1 MKLGPLDLPSLPA
14 PRLRLAAFRRRLVF
28 HGAFLLLAAAT
39 VVLAVTLLAE
49 ERQRS
54 RDRYEA
60 AFRQRLN
67 NMSAQ
72 LRHPTGQLA
81 LLNADAPFS
90 VDDGISPVV
99 LPFAGLDFGDPFKAR
114 QAVEM
119 SGCAVQWPDGQQL
132 CVAVGR
138 RAYAGAF
145 VYAVADLMLPPAV
158 ARTRGQTDLA
168 HVSRARID
176 VTLEGEHMQWMA
188 PFEAG
193 RGVRFDET
201 SRGIRGRLTGF
212 AADSDTLDRLARPER
227 DFGGWL
233 WQDSVCADPNASLP
247 ACDRRSLVSV
257 RLPVDAWRD
266 QVYRS
271 RGKQWPPENLYA
283 MRVRLRW
290 MGTAGAPDDVI
301 FDSQNTDA
309 LRPFALAQLGE
320 ALLKGEQLRI
330 DRLVGERAQTISTI
344 GAPEAPTESASR
356 WIRRLVRRLPLDEG
370 RPTDNALRAEEEVI
384 TPAGRYALSLSGDLG
399 TVDEQVSASATR
411 MSGYVGAMLAAIAL
425 TWLLIEVG
433 LMRRITS
440 LTRRAAALR
449 YNMQDPQVDR
459 RLGALDVS
467 DLGGRDELGILANTL
482 ATLLERVKE
491 GVRREHIRAEQ
502 ERDMWH
508 AVGHEIMSPLQS
520 LMVLHGDAS
529 DPSHRYV
536 QRMQQAVRVL
546 YGTASPSDAIS
557 AAPLELQALDLAAF
571 LSSVANHAPDAG
583 IGQVVYEGPGEGV
596 WVTADEHSLED
607 VIAHVLRNAD
617 RYRHQ
622 DTLIHIGL
630 GTDGKLASVMI
641 RNQGPAIAE
650 EQLDRIFEY
659 GVSDQNAAAFSAQA
673 SAAAERRGQGL
684 YVARTYLAKMGG
696 SIRAENRDDGV
707 QFCLELPLRPPA
719 RE

>member
-28 HGAFLLLAAAT
+28 HGAFLLLSVAT

-67 NMSAQ
+67 NLSAQ

-90 VDDGISPVV
+90 FDDGISPVV

-145 VYAVADLMLPPAV
+145 VYAVADLVLPPAV
-158 ARTRGQTDLA
+158 ARERGQTELA
-168 HVSRARID
+168 GVSRARID
-176 VTLEGEHMQWMA
+176 VTLEGEHMHWVA

-193 RGVRFDET
+193 RGARFDET

-212 AADSDTLDRLARPER
+212 AAESDTLDRLARPER

-233 WQDSVCADPNASLP
+233 WQDSVCADLDAELP
-247 ACDRRSLVSV
+247 ACARRSLVSV
-257 RLPVDAWRD
+257 RLPVNAWRD

-271 RGKQWPPENLYA
+271 RGQQWPPENLYG

-290 MGTAGAPDDVI
+290 MDAATDQTSEA
-301 FDSQNTDA
+301 FDSQSPDA

-320 ALLKGEQLRI
+320 DLLKGEQLRI
-330 DRLVGERAQTISTI
+330 DRFVGDEAQTISTI
-344 GAPEAPTESASR
+344 GAADAPPESAAR
-356 WIRRLVRRLPLDEG
+356 WITRLVRRLPLDEG
-370 RPTDNALRAEEEVI
+370 RPTDNALRAQEEVV
-384 TPAGRYALSLSGDLG
+384 TSAGRYALTLSGDLG
-399 TVDEQVSASATR
+399 TVDAQVSATATR

-433 LMRRITS
+433 LMRRITT
-440 LTRRAAALR
+440 LTRCAAALR

-459 RLGALDVS
+459 RLSGLDVG
-467 DLGGRDELGILANTL
+467 DLGGKDELGILANTL

-520 LMVLHGDAS
+520 LMVLHGDLA

-557 AAPLELQALDLAAF
+557 AAPLELQPLDLAAF
-571 LSSVANHAPDAG
+571 LALVAKHSQDAG
-583 IGQVVYEGPGEGV
+583 IAGVHYEGRVEGV
-596 WVTADEHSLED
+596 WVSADEHSLED
-607 VIAHVLRNAD
+607 VVAHVLRNAD
-617 RYRHQ
+617 RYRTP
-622 DTLIHIGL
+622 DTPIRIRLD
-630 GTDGKLASVMI
+630 TESKLATVTI
-641 RNQGPAIAE
+641 RNLGPVIAAD
-650 EQLDRIFEY
+650 QLDRIFEY
-659 GVSDQNAAAFSAQA
+659 GVSDQNAATPANVRD
-673 SAAAERRGQGL
+673 AAERRGQGL
-684 YVARTYLAKMGG
+684 YVARTYLAKMSG
-696 SIRAENRDDGV
+696 SIRAQNIDGGV
-707 QFCLELPLRPPA
+707 QFRLELPLCPTA
-719 RE
+719 GN